1 MKRAKTTVKTLLIA
15 GLSLGLASGMT
26 ACKKGCT
33 DSTATNYEEKAK
45 KDDGT
50 CEFTSTVVTPGEE
63 NTTLSGEITED
74 RTLKTGST
82 YTLKGGVHVKAGASL
97 IIEKGVT
104 VEGDATESVPYILIE
119 QGATIMAEGTADE
132 PIILTATQKERGAWG
147 GLIVCGKA
155 PVNSGERTAE
165 VGDVQYGGSV
175 AGDNSGIIKYVRI
188 EYSGNVINSE
198 KEHNGLSLNGV
209 GSGTAV
215 EYVEVYQG
223 KDDGF
228 EFFGGTVNAKYLV
241 SIGSFDDS
249 FDWTY
254 GWSGKGEY
262 WYAEQSSDGGDRGI
276 EGDNDSKNNAN
287 DPYSNPTLE
296 NITLIGRSADGKDGL
311 KLREGTKA
319 NISNILISGFDDAV
333 DIQHNQT
340 FTNVGNGSIKVTG
353 ITATGAKNEIKY
365 STMNKDDYSG
375 SDWTADS
382 TSEANLGA
390 AAQASN
396 NVTVSPNSTGAG
408 NSWMT
413 GAWIKK

>member
-1 MKRAKTTVKTLLIA
+1 MKNAKTTLKTLLIA
-15 GLSLGLASGMT
+15 GLSISLAGGMT
-26 ACKKGCT
+26 SCKKGCV
-33 DSTATNYEEKAK
+33 DSTATNYDEKAK

-50 CEFTSTVVTPGEE
+50 CEYASTTTPAAE
-63 NTTLSGEITED
+63 NTTLSGEVTED
-74 RTLKTGST
+74 RTLKSGNT
-82 YTLKGGVHVKAGASL
+82 YTLKGGVHVKAGATL
-97 IIEKGVT
+97 IIEPGVT

-119 QGATIMAEGTADE
+119 QGAKIMAEGKADE
-132 PIILTATQKERGAWG
+132 PIIFTATQKQRGAWG
-147 GLIVCGKA
+147 GLIICGKA

-175 AGDNSGIIKYVRI
+175 IGDNSGILKYVRI
-188 EYSGNVINSE
+188 EYSGNTISSE
-198 KEHNGLSLNGV
+198 KEHNGLTLNGV
-209 GSGTAV
+209 GNGTTV
-215 EYVEVYQG
+215 EYVEVYHG

-241 SIGSFDDS
+241 SIGAFDDC

-262 WYAEQSSDGGDRGI
+262 WYAEQASDGGDRGI

-287 DPYSNPTLE
+287 DPYTNPTLV
-296 NITLIGRSADGKDGL
+296 NITLKGRAAVGKDGL

-353 ITATGAKNEIKY
+353 ITATGAKNDIKY
-365 STMNKDDYSG
+365 STMKEADYSG
-375 SDWTADS
+375 SNWTADS
-382 TSEANLGA
+382 TAEANLVA
-390 AAQASN
+390 AAKLTTNLS
-396 NVTVSPNSTGAG
+396 VSTGNTGAG
-408 NSWMT
+408 ADWMT